1 LIRSDDHK
9 GEAPVVGALLEKTV
23 LVILILLAA
32 TVFHMAGDFSDG
44 TPSGGHVFPRLASG
58 TVFAMA
64 TIALFQPQTGGYE
77 VEMTLKPFV
86 VVGLTLAFLL
96 LMPSVGYPLVA
107 PLWIGATMW
116 IFGLRNFAAIV
127 LIACGLSAIAWILL
141 SRLAF
146 APPPAGVFD
155 VFL

>member
-1 LIRSDDHK
+1 M
-9 GEAPVVGALLEKTV
+9 GALLEKAV
-23 LVILILLAA
+23 LIVLILLAA

-64 TIALFQPQTGGYE
+64 VIALFQPEIAGSDA
-77 VEMTLKPFV
+77 EMTAKPFV

-96 LMPSVGYPLVA
+96 LMPSIGYPLVA

-116 IFGLRNFAAIV
+116 IFGLRNPAAIV
-127 LIACGLSAIAWILL
+127 VIACGLSGIAWILL

>member
-1 LIRSDDHK
+1 M
-9 GEAPVVGALLEKTV
+9 GALLEKTV
-23 LVILILLAA
+23 LIVLILLSAS
-32 TVFHMAGDFSDG
+32 VFHMAADFSDG

-58 TVFAMA
+58 SVFVMA
-64 TIALFQPQTGGYE
+64 VIALFQPQTGGSD
-77 VEMTLKPFV
+77 VKMTPKPFV
-86 VVGLTLAFLL
+86 VLGLTLAFLL
-96 LMPSVGYPLVA
+96 LMPSVGYPLIA

-116 IFGLRNFAAIV
+116 VFGLRNPAAIV
-127 LIACGLSAIAWILL
+127 LIACGLSAIAWVLL